1 MNAVERYPP
10 GRRNV
15 MPKGD
20 LHPAR
25 RATMDDV
32 VRNAKDIGADASAG
46 VLGVQMVIVPEAD
59 HR

>member
-1 MNAVERYPP
+1 
-10 GRRNV
+10 

-46 VLGVQMVIVPEAD
+46 VLGVQMMIVPEAD

>member
-1 MNAVERYPP
+1 
-10 GRRNV
+10 

-32 VRNAKDIGADASAG
+32 VRSPKHISADASAG